1 MFLLA
6 DTQYS
11 ESRRLVCFSFVDSRK
26 KISPPPFHFQAVAA
40 FSITYEIVGSC
51 VVPAHEFSR
60 PTLCALKSDGFYSS
74 FFVVVED
81 RLSPAGAPVT
91 ETVTSYAKWEAA
103 CCVRDANNGKEKR
116 GERER

>member
-26 KISPPPFHFQAVAA
+26 KYPPLFHFQAVAA